1 MDLPLR
7 IEEILKTK
15 IEDFKEL
22 NVDSINQIFEV
33 KTNFSEYIL
42 KVMTREPLDDW
53 EKNRFVRSKYIL
65 ELVLQNDI
73 PVNVPIFASTHSY
86 DYYHS
91 YLLMTKDEGVSL
103 KELWQCMTQT
113 QKNQFTT
120 EFANILNLIHSI
132 TIDKLTL
139 LKEYPISD
147 NLYWKAWIKKKLLEI
162 EDKINVLN
170 YFNSSFKTSS
180 MTFLFS
186 NLKYLDDR
194 KLSLV
199 HYDLNQNNILV
210 NLNDRS
216 INVILDWEWAI
227 LGDPLIDYI
236 SIKQDLLAENDEALN
251 VFNSV
256 YLYYEEDQISHFLLL
271 YYEIFNLLNGAC
283 FGYLYHNPSIE
294 NYQLLTNKVS
304 TLINQAN
311 AILTGDT

>member
-1 MDLPLR
+1 
-7 IEEILKTK
+7 
-15 IEDFKEL
+15 
-22 NVDSINQIFEV
+22 
-33 KTNFSEYIL
+33 
-42 KVMTREPLDDW
+42 
-53 EKNRFVRSKYIL
+53 
-65 ELVLQNDI
+65 
-73 PVNVPIFASTHSY
+73 
-86 DYYHS
+86 
-91 YLLMTKDEGVSL
+91 
-103 KELWQCMTQT
+103 
-113 QKNQFTT
+113 
-120 EFANILNLIHSI
+120 
-132 TIDKLTL
+132 
-139 LKEYPISD
+139 
-147 NLYWKAWIKKKLLEI
+147 
-162 EDKINVLN
+162 
-170 YFNSSFKTSS
+170 